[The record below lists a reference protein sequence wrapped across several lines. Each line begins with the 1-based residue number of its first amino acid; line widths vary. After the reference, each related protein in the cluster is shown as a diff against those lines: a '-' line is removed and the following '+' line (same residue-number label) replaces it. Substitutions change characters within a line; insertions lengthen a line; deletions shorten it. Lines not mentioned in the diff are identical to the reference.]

1 VALDTRPIY
10 PIGVVAKKLDISV
23 DMIRIY
29 EKEGLL
35 LSDRTPSGHRRYSDS
50 DVEKLKCIRR
60 MITEKG
66 LNIEGIR
73 RLCSMIPCWG
83 INPECT
89 TDDYEECTA
98 FTTVGSP
105 CWALETKAKP
115 CQDADCYHCEVY
127 QAHFDCKNIKELV
140 HNKTYLRKLFQNA
153 GSH

>member
-1 VALDTRPIY
+1 MTLDTRPIY

-83 INPECT
+83 INPDCGIE
-89 TDDYEECTA
+89 DYEECPA
-98 FTTVGSP
+98 FTTVGNP
-105 CWALETKAKP
+105 CWALDNRAKP
-115 CQDADCYHCEVY
+115 CQNSDCYHCEVY

-140 HNKTYLRKLFQNA
+140 HNKTYLRKLFQNSA
-153 GSH
+153 SQ